1 VTGDAPSGQH
11 LWLRRAARAT
21 ADYASLLL
29 VLLLLVLFFS
39 RQTNA
44 FWSYPTLTNVA
55 NQIPPLTLLAVGMT
69 FVLIVA
75 GIDLSVS
82 SVLGLGS
89 AMLGVTMVYWGLPLW
104 LAVPVCLAAGCAC
117 GAINGTIAVIWVI
130 PSFIVT
136 LGMMQIARGAAQT
149 LTDSGKEFI
158 GADVLVI
165 SAPLPWV
172 GISPAFLI
180 AIAAV
185 LLGELV
191 LHRTV
196 FGRHAIAIG
205 GNEQAARLSGIRTGR
220 IKIAIFAISG
230 TLAALAGVISASKN
244 ATADPGAGGG
254 DELYAI
260 AAAVIGGT
268 SLMGGR
274 GSVFCSFL
282 GVLIIAVLHNGL
294 AAMGYEQPYKLVIIG
309 SVIVVAAIIDAYRRR
324 LARTG

>member
-1 VTGDAPSGQH
+1 
-11 LWLRRAARAT
+11 
-21 ADYASLLL
+21 LLL
-29 VLLLLVLFFS
+29 VLLLLILFFS
-39 RQTNA
+39 VQTKG
-44 FWSYPTLTNVA
+44 FRSYTTVSNLA

-75 GIDLSVS
+75 GIDLSVG

-104 LAVPVCLAAGCAC
+104 LALPICLAAGCLC
-117 GAINGTIAVIWVI
+117 GAINGTITVSWAI

-136 LGMMQIARGAAQT
+136 LGMMQIARGAAQI

-185 LLGELV
+185 VLGELL

-205 GNEQAARLSGIRTGR
+205 GNEQAARLSGIRTGQ

-230 TLAALAGVISASKN
+230 TLATLAGIISASKN

-274 GSVFCSFL
+274 GSVVTSFL
-282 GVLIIAVLHNGL
+282 GVLIIAVLHSGL
-294 AAMGYEQPYKLVIIG
+294 AAVGFQHPYKLVIIG
-309 SVIVVAAIIDAYRRR
+309 SVIIVAAIIDAYRRR